1 MTEKCKHEKGKYIG
15 SYHDVRPHWECKK
28 CGVVLLEEEF
38 TKKDDA
44 PVICPLLS
52 IGNTGQPC
60 WKEGCTFYL
69 SKLPTNMEKCI
80 WVRMAISLGQ
90 IAEAT
95 KKGDLDKVMTSL
107 KKQHRL
113 E

>member
-1 MTEKCKHEKGKYIG
+1 MTQELEREE
-15 SYHDVRPHWECKK
+15 DQDLAKK
-28 CGVVLLEEEF
+28 KPK
-38 TKKDDA
+38 TDDDLT
-44 PVICPLLS
+44 VCPLMS
-52 IGNTGQPC
+52 IGNSGQGC